1 MKLGQALAFG
11 FLASVTA
18 IPLLKR
24 NYAIGTAPVRGVNI
38 GGWLVLEPWITP
50 SIFQQFP
57 QDAGVV
63 DEYTLGANIPN
74 AKDILRSHW
83 DNWVTLADFQKIAD
97 NGFNA
102 IRVPI
107 GYWAFKKYQQDS
119 YVLDAQQDHLDQ
131 ALDWA
136 RQTGLKVWIDLHGA
150 PLSQNGFDNSGQR
163 TDTPAWTSADSVAA
177 TAEVIRMI
185 ADKYAAPSYA
195 DVVVGIELL
204 NEPLMA
210 NLPGGRGAT
219 QSYYQT
225 GFDAV
230 RSVAGNDGGAMVVI
244 QDGFAN
250 PPAWNGFLA
259 GSGVTGAVVDHHEYQ
274 VFTNDLVAMSPQQ
287 HVDAVCGSAQ
297 AWGTGQDKWVVVG
310 EFTGAMTDCA
320 PALNG
325 YGIGARYDGTYSKK
339 NADGSFTSSTPHG
352 TCATINWIDQWSEQN
367 KTDTRNYINAQLDV
381 FEQKAQGWFWW
392 NFKTEAAAEWDLFRL
407 IDAGVFPK
415 LEGRTSTVTC
425 T

>member
-1 MKLGQALAFG
+1 MKLGQALTFG

-18 IPLLKR
+18 WVPTSTSLFYRANWFHSIPLLKR

-57 QDAGVV
+57 EDAGVV

-83 DNWVTLADFQKIAD
+83 DQWVTLADFQKIAD

-230 RSVAGNDGGAMVVI
+230 RSVAGNNGGAMVVI

-320 PALNG
+320 PAL
-325 YGIGARYDGTYSKK
+325 
-339 NADGSFTSSTPHG
+339 
-352 TCATINWIDQWSEQN
+352 
-367 KTDTRNYINAQLDV
+367 
-381 FEQKAQGWFWW
+381 
-392 NFKTEAAAEWDLFRL
+392 
-407 IDAGVFPK
+407 
-415 LEGRTSTVTC
+415 
-425 T
+425 